1 MRKVLLIFALLGLA
15 VSAAGQEAAPQRR
28 NPLLAGAL
36 SWYSAGLGQM
46 YTGDYLKGGVFFV
59 VDNALLLLALNAVAE
74 VNLVVN
80 ENLGTTLNVRWRDR
94 RSVEYNAARATFY
107 LVSYAVFHS
116 YNVFDA
122 VHTALRKNLGHEPP
136 VFRGRV
142 EPLPADDG
150 LALVW
155 RTGF

>member
-1 MRKVLLIFALLGLA
+1 MRRLVCLCVLLGVAAGVSGEEA
-15 VSAAGQEAAPQRR
+15 VSARR

-46 YTGDYLKGGVFFV
+46 YTGDYLKGGAFFV

-136 VFRGRV
+136 VFRGRL
-142 EPLPADDG
+142 EPLPGADG
-150 LALVW
+150 PVLAW
-155 RTGF
+155 RAEF